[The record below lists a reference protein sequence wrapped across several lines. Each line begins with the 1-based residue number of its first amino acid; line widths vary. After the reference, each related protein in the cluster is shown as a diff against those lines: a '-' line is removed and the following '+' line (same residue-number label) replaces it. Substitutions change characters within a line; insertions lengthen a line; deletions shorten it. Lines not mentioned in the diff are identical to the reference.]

1 VNPPDTCS
9 ESALPTLTLFVTGNA
24 PRSRRARANLAAALE
39 SLGKDTVSPTEI
51 DLIEHPEQT
60 VTYSVFATPA
70 LLKTSDDGDMSVLYG
85 DLSEQ
90 DKLHRF
96 LADIESVSD

>member
-1 VNPPDTCS
+1 VNAPDIRG

-39 SLGKDTVSPTEI
+39 SLGKGGITPMEI

-60 VTYSVFATPA
+60 VTYSIFAAPA
-70 LLKTSDDGDMSVLYG
+70 LLRTSDDGDMSVLYG
-85 DLSEQ
+85 DLSEA

-96 LADIESVSD
+96 LAELETTGT